1 MDERLTVD
9 HLRDYKAILLDSK
22 TRKNARV
29 VCKVPTSRYAAILK
43 SYYTINGIYIDK
55 EIEDYRIKNTPY
67 FILSVE
73 DGNSNRYK
81 ILKQDK
87 KEEPFGK
94 CKECN
99 CGNKRAINGNSG
111 LCYYKEMINNDY
123 LTKIK

>member
-1 MDERLTVD
+1 MD
-9 HLRDYKAILLDSK
+9 HLLDYKAILLDSK

-55 EIEDYRIKNTPY
+55 EIEDYRIKNTSY
-67 FILSVE
+67 YIISVD

-87 KEEPFGK
+87 KEEVFGK

-99 CGNKRAINGNSG
+99 CGTRRMIGKSG